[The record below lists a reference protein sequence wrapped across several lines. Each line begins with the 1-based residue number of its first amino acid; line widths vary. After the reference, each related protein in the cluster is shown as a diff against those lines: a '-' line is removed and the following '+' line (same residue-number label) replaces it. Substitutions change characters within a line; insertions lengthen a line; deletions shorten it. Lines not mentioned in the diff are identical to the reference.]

1 MAIGRGPAP
10 AAPHPAKEGPV
21 YLCSLCRSAVP
32 LDDTLITTARGGC
45 ICLRCYL
52 RHVDDD
58 RRLPGD
64 LRRQLAEV
72 AAES

>member
-1 MAIGRGPAP
+1 MYI
-10 AAPHPAKEGPV
+10 
-21 YLCSLCRSAVP
+21 CSLCRFAVP
-32 LDDTLITTARGGC
+32 LDDTLVTTTRGGC

-52 RHVDDD
+52 RHVEDD

-72 AAES
+72 AADG

>member
-1 MAIGRGPAP
+1 VFI
-10 AAPHPAKEGPV
+10 
-21 YLCSLCRSAVP
+21 CSLCRFAVP

-52 RHVDDD
+52 SHVEDE
-58 RRLPGD
+58 RRLPTF

-72 AAES
+72 TAAT